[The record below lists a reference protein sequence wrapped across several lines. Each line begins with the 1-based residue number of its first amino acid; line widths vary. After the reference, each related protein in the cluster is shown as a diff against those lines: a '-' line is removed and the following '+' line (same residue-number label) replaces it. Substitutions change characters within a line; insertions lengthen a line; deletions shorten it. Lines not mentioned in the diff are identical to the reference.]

1 MMKMDCII
9 YIIFEA
15 ILFTLALST
24 DALIASLAYGSNKIK
39 IHWSSALIIA
49 FICTGILGLSL
60 LAGSLIKGFIPEGV
74 LKYVSFTI
82 LILLGLAKLMDNM
95 IKTLINKYTIIDKE
109 LKFTMFN
116 LNFIL
121 NIYANPS
128 EADFDK
134 SKTISSNE
142 AMSLALALSLDSMSA
157 GLGAAIGDIN
167 IPLVIFM
174 SMVLTF
180 ISIKFGEFIGNK
192 ISNKVPFISWLG
204 GIILIVVAFLRI
216 F

>member
-1 MMKMDCII
+1 MDCII
-9 YIIFEA
+9 YIILEA

-24 DALIASLAYGSNKIK
+24 DALITSLAYGSNKIK

-49 FICTGILGLSL
+49 FICTGILGISL
-60 LAGSLIKGFIPEGV
+60 LLGSLIKTFIPEGV
-74 LKYVSFTI
+74 LKYISFTI

-95 IKTLINKYTIIDKE
+95 IKTLINKYTIIDKK

-128 EADFDK
+128 EADLDQ
-134 SKTISSNE
+134 SKTISSKE
-142 AMSLALALSLDSMSA
+142 ALSLALALSLDSMAA

-167 IPLVIFM
+167 IPAVILL
-174 SMVLTF
+174 SIVLTVV
-180 ISIKFGEFIGNK
+180 SIKFGEFIGNK
-192 ISNKVPFISWLG
+192 ISDKIPFISWLG
-204 GIILIVVAFLRI
+204 GVILIVVAFLRI

>member
-1 MMKMDCII
+1 MDCII

-39 IHWSSALIIA
+39 IPWSSAQIIA

-60 LAGSLIKGFIPEGV
+60 FIGSLIKGFIPEGV
-74 LKYVSFTI
+74 LKYISFTI
-82 LILLGLAKLMDNM
+82 LFLLGLAKLMDNM
-95 IKTLINKYTIIDKE
+95 IKALINKYTIIDKE

-121 NIYANPS
+121 NIYANPR
-128 EADFDK
+128 EADFDQ
-134 SKTISSNE
+134 SKTISSKE
-142 AMSLALALSLDSMSA
+142 ALSLALALSIDSLAA
-157 GLGAAIGDIN
+157 GFGAAIGDIN
-167 IPLVIFM
+167 IPAVIFL
-174 SMVLTF
+174 SIVLTV
-180 ISIKFGEFIGNK
+180 ISIKLGEFIGNK
-192 ISNKVPFISWLG
+192 MSNKIPYISWLG

-216 F
+216 I